1 MEQKNKPGEL
11 SKKVMEGLRLAVKK
25 LIEQSIRDNQPLV
38 VSIDGKIQKIYPKKA
53 S

>member
-1 MEQKNKPGEL
+1 MEKINKYIDLEQI
-11 SKKVMEGLRLAVKK
+11 VMEGLRLAVKK
-25 LIEQSIRDNQPLV
+25 LIEQSIRDNEPLV

>member
-1 MEQKNKPGEL
+1 MEQNKKSGEL
-11 SKKVMEGLRLAVKK
+11 SQKMMEGLRLAVSK
-25 LIEQSIRDNQPLV
+25 LTEQSIRDNQPLV